1 MTLGHGLLLLF
12 LGVTSSIG
20 LFILLGKLEKSNENK
35 KEEETD

>member
-35 KEEETD
+35 KEEETE

>member
-20 LFILLGKLEKSNENK
+20 LFILLGKLEKSNEKN